1 MLGTLKIFLWSLP
14 LNNLNS
20 PWQAMVRTKKHDGVH
35 FSPCPR
41 SASTSSKDCFLSK
54 PFIKTSMMA
63 LIACVLIVLIKR
75 SKRLAQR
82 FCWWTTES
90 RLKVPL
96 FSKFGLHL
104 SGLILLFII
113 FCGSPDPLLQSIA
126 PVKYINKQTSSLK
139 EARHLTPLIQLVWGY
154 FFFFSF
160 PKMIH
165 LLNQYLRFSIWERV
179 FVYLIVTYTRIWED
193 NLVTAT
199 CSRLAIDSSLNR
211 WKELK
216 ILQ

>member
-1 MLGTLKIFLWSLP
+1 MTGHGTY
-14 LNNLNS
+14 
-20 PWQAMVRTKKHDGVH
+20 KKHDGVH

-41 SASTSSKDCFLSK
+41 SASPSSKDCFLSK

-96 FSKFGLHL
+96 LSKFALHL

-113 FCGSPDPLLQSIA
+113 FYGSPDPLLQSIA
-126 PVKYINKQTSSLK
+126 PVKYINKV
-139 EARHLTPLIQLVWGY
+139 RHPRSKKQDKWLLWFNWFEDTGLCLLL

-165 LLNQYLRFSIWERV
+165 VLSVFEREC
-179 FVYLIVTYTRIWED
+179 LCI
-193 NLVTAT
+193 
-199 CSRLAIDSSLNR
+199 
-211 WKELK
+211 
-216 ILQ
+216 